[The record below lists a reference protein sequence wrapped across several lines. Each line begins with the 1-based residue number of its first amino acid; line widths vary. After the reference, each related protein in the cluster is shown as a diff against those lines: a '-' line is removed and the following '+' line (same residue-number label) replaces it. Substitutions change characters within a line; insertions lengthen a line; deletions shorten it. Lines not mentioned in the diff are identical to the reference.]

1 MNLSPLISYLLWIFF
16 MYNLIFSS
24 LFLSSIICN
33 FSSCHFNFWLIFLR
47 LLQFVFHFC
56 LFTSFCILFILLFPG
71 IIHAVFEL
79 YGAELAGRLL
89 TAFGRLFTYFLQ
101 DAGHTCGIADL
112 TLTKSAEAERRKLLE
127 KVKTDAEWGLD
138 AFLSNT
144 SVTDGKWLWL
154 WLWQSVVLFYVVVVI
169 GL

>member
-1 MNLSPLISYLLWIFF
+1 M
-16 MYNLIFSS
+16 
-24 LFLSSIICN
+24 
-33 FSSCHFNFWLIFLR
+33 
-47 LLQFVFHFC
+47 
-56 LFTSFCILFILLFPG
+56 
-71 IIHAVFEL
+71 FEL

-144 SVTDGKWLWL
+144 SVTDGKWKWY
-154 WLWQSVVLFYVVVVI
+154 SVVVI
-169 GL
+169 VAVCGSVSLWYCFR

>member
-1 MNLSPLISYLLWIFF
+1 M
-16 MYNLIFSS
+16 
-24 LFLSSIICN
+24 
-33 FSSCHFNFWLIFLR
+33 
-47 LLQFVFHFC
+47 
-56 LFTSFCILFILLFPG
+56 
-71 IIHAVFEL
+71 FEL

-154 WLWQSVVLFYVVVVI
+154 
-169 GL
+169 